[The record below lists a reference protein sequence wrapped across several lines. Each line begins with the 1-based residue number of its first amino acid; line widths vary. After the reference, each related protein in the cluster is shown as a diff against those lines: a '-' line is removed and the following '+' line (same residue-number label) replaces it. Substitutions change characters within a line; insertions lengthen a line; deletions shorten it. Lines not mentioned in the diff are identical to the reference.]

1 MVNQKMGVSVK
12 QVIMI
17 AVSLMVIALILP
29 LGLGLLG
36 IAGDVVIIPW
46 SNATGTPV
54 PATSLADAIDPS
66 VLTLLTVLVPILAVI
81 GIAIAFIPRGD

>member
-1 MVNQKMGVSVK
+1 MAEIGVK
-12 QVIMI
+12 HVIMI

-36 IAGDVVIIPW
+36 IAGDTVIVAF
-46 SNATGTPV
+46 NATGADEAAVTL
-54 PATSLADAIDPS
+54 ATSISPA
-66 VLTLLTVLVPILAVI
+66 VLTLLTILVPILAVI

>member
-1 MVNQKMGVSVK
+1 MGVTVK
-12 QVIMI
+12 GVIMI
-17 AVSLMVIALILP
+17 AVALMVIALILP

-36 IAGDVVIIPW
+36 IAGDIVVNG
-46 SNATGTPV
+46 SSGTGTFNNSI
-54 PATSLADAIDPS
+54 TLAEAIDPS

>member
-1 MVNQKMGVSVK
+1 MGMGVK
-12 QVIMI
+12 DVIYI

-36 IAGDVVIIPW
+36 IAGDTVI
-46 SNATGTPV
+46 NGT
-54 PATSLADAIDPS
+54 TTLAEAIDPS

-81 GIAIAFIPRGD
+81 GIAVAFIKTE